1 MNAVNIQFQ
10 SERIVQSWFLALA
23 RTVQEKDLDS
33 HMSLVSQR
41 IKVYGMPS
49 KGVIDYKEWK
59 KRRRYEFENN
69 ELLSISHNG
78 LRIISTTPRRIN
90 FNTTQVMLGKDGK
103 MVELDKNIIL
113 EKEQDDNWRVVEE
126 NVNKWQ
132 VKKMDLS
139 RLK

>member
-1 MNAVNIQFQ
+1 MNAVNIKFQ
-10 SERIVQSWFLALA
+10 SERIVQNWFLEMS
-23 RTVQEKDLDS
+23 RTIQEKDLEN
-33 HMSLVSQR
+33 HMSLVSRR

-49 KGVIDYKEWK
+49 KGVVDYKGWK
-59 KRRRYEFENN
+59 TRRRFEFDNDS
-69 ELLSISHNG
+69 LLSLNHQR

-90 FNTTQVMLGKDGK
+90 FNTVQVMLGKDGK

-126 NVNKWQ
+126 NVNNWQ

-139 RLK
+139 KLE